1 MSAGKAFLDSHVL
14 AYAQDTASPKK
25 QQRSRELIAALAA
38 TGTGVIST
46 QVLQEF
52 FVTVTGKLGV
62 DALAAKAVLKTFSI
76 FEIVH
81 ISPRLVED
89 AIDCSVL
96 NHLAFWDAL
105 IVTAAA
111 SAGCSILHSE
121 DLNAGQTI
129 LGVRIANPFL

>member
-1 MSAGKAFLDSHVL
+1 MSAGKAFLDSNVL
-14 AYAQDTASPKK
+14 AYAQDTAFPIK
-25 QQRSRELIAALAA
+25 QQRSRQLIAALAA
-38 TGTGVIST
+38 AGTGVIST

-52 FVTVTGKLGV
+52 FVTATGKLGV
-62 DALAAKAVLKTFSI
+62 EALAAKAVLQTFSV
-76 FEIVH
+76 FEIVQV
-81 ISPRLVED
+81 SPRLVED

-111 SAGCSILHSE
+111 SAACSVLHSE

-129 LGVRIANPFL
+129 LGVRIENPFS